1 MHEPPLLF
9 WQRIENPF
17 GPVDVN
23 VLRWPGTPRMIR
35 FVLCEVAV
43 GPEQLKIT
51 FMFAPNGLRVIV
63 PLPPVV
69 LTVVPV
75 IPQAPPHA

>member
-1 MHEPPLLF
+1 
-9 WQRIENPF
+9 
-17 GPVDVN
+17 
-23 VLRWPGTPRMIR
+23 MIR